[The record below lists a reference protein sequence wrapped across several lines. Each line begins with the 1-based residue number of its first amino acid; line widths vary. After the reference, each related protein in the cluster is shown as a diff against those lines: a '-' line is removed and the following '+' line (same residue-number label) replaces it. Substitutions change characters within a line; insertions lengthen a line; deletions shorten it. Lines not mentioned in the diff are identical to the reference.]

1 VEPRQ
6 SSSSGRKAFFGL
18 AAVVLLAAVALAV
31 AALANVGP
39 FDDEGG
45 GGLTRAEFVN
55 QGNAICEQGDQQ
67 FAELHKSPPRT
78 PQAAAALTAKVI
90 QLSTQELSSLEAL
103 QAPASAKPAFER
115 YLAAR
120 RDVIATLHKG
130 ETAAQN
136 EDAAGYA
143 QAQAEVAG
151 GQVKRARL
159 AREVGFT
166 QCSRPFGGASSGASP
181 SG

>member
-1 VEPRQ
+1 MIV
-6 SSSSGRKAFFGL
+6 
-18 AAVVLLAAVALAV
+18 LAV
-31 AALANVGP
+31 AGLTAAALADLGP
-39 FDDEGG
+39 FEDDGG
-45 GGLTRAEFVN
+45 GALTQADFVT
-55 QGNAICEQGDQQ
+55 QGNAICQRGDQQ
-67 FAELHKSPPRT
+67 FAELHKSPPKT

-166 QCSRPFGGASSGASP
+166 QCSRPFGASSGASP